1 VTPLRLLL
9 PGTAVVGDL
18 TLDRPGAVQALA
30 DLYAY
35 PTPVPAVGW
44 VRACMVSSVDG
55 SASGPDGRSA
65 SISSNA
71 DQTVFGVLRNLAD
84 VVLVGAGTVRAEG
97 YGPPDVRDSFQE
109 RRLAA
114 GQSPAP
120 VLAIVSR
127 TGELGPRQDLLI
139 ADPRTLIVTTA
150 AADLGA
156 LRGRY
161 GPARVIVAG
170 AGQLD
175 PELVTDQLAARGLR
189 RVLVEGGPALLGSMI
204 AAGRLDE
211 LCLTMSPLAIAGGG
225 PRIAHGPDGKQRMR
239 LAHLVESGDSLFA
252 RWLVQR

>member
-1 VTPLRLLL
+1 MTPLRLLL

-18 TLDRPGAVQALA
+18 TDDRPGAVQALA

-35 PTPVPAVGW
+35 PTPMPLAGW

-55 SASGPDGRSA
+55 SAAGPDGRSG
-65 SISSNA
+65 SISSDA
-71 DQTVFGVLRNLAD
+71 DRTVFAVLRNLAD

-97 YGPPDVRDSFQE
+97 YGPPDARDDFQE

-120 VLAIVSR
+120 VLAVVSR
-127 TGELGPRQDLLI
+127 GGHLGPRQELLA
-139 ADPRTLIVTTA
+139 ADPGTLLVTTA
-150 AADLGA
+150 GADLGT

-161 GPARVIVAG
+161 GRSRVIVAG
-170 AGQLD
+170 AEELD

-189 RVLVEGGPALLGSMI
+189 RVLVEGGPALLGRMI

-211 LCLTMSPLAIAGGG
+211 LCLTLSPLALAGPG
-225 PRIAHGPDGKQRMR
+225 PRIAHGPGGRQRMR
-239 LAHLVESGDSLFA
+239 LAHLVESGDALFG

>member
-35 PTPVPAVGW
+35 PTPVPPVGW

-55 SASGPDGRSA
+55 SASGPDGRSG
-65 SISSNA
+65 SISSTA

-97 YGPPDVRDSFQE
+97 YGPPDVREDFQE
-109 RRLAA
+109 RRLGA

-120 VLAIVSR
+120 VLAVVTR
-127 TGELGPRQDLLI
+127 NGELGERQADLV
-139 ADPRTLIVTTA
+139 ADAATLVVTTA
-150 AADLGA
+150 DADLGT
-156 LRGRY
+156 LRGRF
-161 GPARVIVAG
+161 GPHRVLVAG
-170 AGQLD
+170 AEELH

-189 RVLVEGGPALLGSMI
+189 RVLVEGGPGLLGRMI

-211 LCLTMSPLAIAGGG
+211 LCLTTSPLAVAGGG
-225 PRIAHGPDGKQRMR
+225 PRIAQGPGGKQRLR
-239 LAHLVESGDSLFA
+239 LAHLVECESSLFG

>member
-1 VTPLRLLL
+1 LRLVL

-35 PTPVPAVGW
+35 PTPVPPAGW

-55 SASGPDGRSA
+55 SAAGPDGRSR
-65 SISSNA
+65 SISSTA
-71 DQTVFGVLRNLAD
+71 DQTVFGVLRNRAD

-97 YGPPDVRDSFQE
+97 YGPPDVRDDFAE
-109 RRLAA
+109 RRLVA

-120 VLAIVSR
+120 VLAVVTR
-127 TGELGPRQDLLI
+127 TGELGPRQDDLV
-139 ADPRTLIVTTA
+139 AGPGTLIVTTA

-156 LRGRY
+156 LRGRF
-161 GPARVIVAG
+161 GPSRVLVAG
-170 AGQLD
+170 AEELD

-189 RVLVEGGPALLGSMI
+189 RVEVEGGPALLARFI

-211 LCLTMSPLAIAGGG
+211 LCLTVSPLAVAGGG
-225 PRIAHGPDGKQRMR
+225 PRIAHGPGGNQRMR
-239 LAHLVESGDSLFA
+239 LAHLIECESSLFG

>member
-35 PTPVPAVGW
+35 PTPMPAVGW

-55 SASGPDGRSA
+55 SATGPDGRSGTLG
-65 SISSNA
+65 SPA
-71 DQTVFGVLRNLAD
+71 DRTVFGVLRNLAD

-97 YGPPDVRDSFQE
+97 YGPPDARDDFAE
-109 RRLAA
+109 RRLGA

-120 VLAIVSR
+120 VLAVVTR
-127 TGELGPRQDLLI
+127 NGELGPRQDDLV
-139 ADPRTLIVTTA
+139 AAASTLVVTTA
-150 AADLGA
+150 AADLAA
-156 LRGRY
+156 LRGRF

-170 AGQLD
+170 AEQLD

-189 RVLVEGGPALLGSMI
+189 RVLVEGGPGLLGRMI

-211 LCLTMSPLAIAGGG
+211 LCLTVSPLAIAGDG
-225 PRIAHGPDGKQRMR
+225 PRIASGDPGRQRMR
-239 LAHLVESGDSLFA
+239 LAHLVECEDSLFG